1 MNKNKIMIFWEL
13 IIIISLIAVV
23 FAVITDIK
31 SREVPNWISF
41 TLIAIGIF
49 SKLIYSIINSDF
61 SYIVY
66 GIIGLLIGT
75 FIGFIMYYTKQWGG
89 GDAKLLIGLTT
100 IFISYEGITLFNSN
114 INIPF
119 LFILITNIIIFGG
132 LYGMIYGLF
141 LAIKNLD
148 KFKEEW
154 RKNKHPEIIIGI
166 ILLFILPLIGI
177 IFLKPLFYFTLI
189 LGIISLFLIVMLE
202 IARTV
207 EKICMYKKIPSK
219 KLVEGDWI
227 ADDIKKGNKIIYKA
241 KSIELKQKDIDNII
255 KNRIKEVLVKEGIPF
270 IPGFLIGLVIS
281 LVFGNWII

>member
-255 KNRIKEVLVKEGIPF
+255 KKF
-270 IPGFLIGLVIS
+270 
-281 LVFGNWII
+281 

>member
-154 RKNKHPEIIIGI
+154 RKNK
-166 ILLFILPLIGI
+166 
-177 IFLKPLFYFTLI
+177 LFYC
-189 LGIISLFLIVMLE
+189 LFC
-202 IARTV
+202 R
-207 EKICMYKKIPSK
+207 
-219 KLVEGDWI
+219 
-227 ADDIKKGNKIIYKA
+227 
-241 KSIELKQKDIDNII
+241 
-255 KNRIKEVLVKEGIPF
+255 
-270 IPGFLIGLVIS
+270 
-281 LVFGNWII
+281 